1 MKSKATGNN
10 FLATI
15 LTGVAVGAVLG
26 MLFAPDKGSVLRKK
40 LGGSAKKI
48 TDDIADLTQFSLDH
62 EVKRPSLRS
71 EIKSTVDHLPEM

>member
-40 LGGSAKKI
+40 LSGSAKKI
-48 TDDIADLTQFSLDH
+48 TDDIADLTQFSSDH
-62 EVKRPSLRS
+62 EGKRPSLRS

>member
-1 MKSKATGNN
+1 MKSKSTGNN

-26 MLFAPDKGSVLRKK
+26 MLFAPEKGSVLRKK

-48 TDDIADLTQFSLDH
+48 SDDIADVTQFSSDH
-62 EVKRPSLRS
+62 QGKRPSLRS
-71 EIKSTVDHLPEM
+71 EIHSTVDHLPEM